1 MLNYINRVSV
11 GIKGIYKTGE
21 IKLLMKNILKKVLL
35 IVAICYVA
43 VIFIEQQNKL
53 NSYHSAQEYN
63 EQKLQ
68 EAQEYKESLIA
79 MQENINSSEY
89 IEQIAR
95 DKLYM
100 YLPNEKVYIDRSKQ

>member
-1 MLNYINRVSV
+1 MKNVFKN
-11 GIKGIYKTGE
+11 KKIYKN
-21 IKLLMKNILKKVLL
+21 LLL
-35 IVAICYVA
+35 IAIIGYIA
-43 VIFIEQQNKL
+43 VIFIQQQQTL
-53 NSYHSAQEYN
+53 NSYKTAQEYN
-63 EQKLQ
+63 SQKL
-68 EAQEYKESLIA
+68 EEEKEYNESLIA

>member
-1 MLNYINRVSV
+1 
-11 GIKGIYKTGE
+11 
-21 IKLLMKNILKKVLL
+21 MKNFLKNKKFYKNLL
-35 IVAICYVA
+35 LVAVVCYIA
-43 VIFIEQQNKL
+43 VIFIEQQQTL
-53 NSYHSAQEYN
+53 NSYRTAQEYN
-63 EQKLQ
+63 AQKL
-68 EAQEYKESLIA
+68 EEEKEYQESLIA

>member
-1 MLNYINRVSV
+1 
-11 GIKGIYKTGE
+11 
-21 IKLLMKNILKKVLL
+21 MKNILKNKKIYKHLLL
-35 IVAICYVA
+35 IAIICYVA
-43 VIFIEQQNKL
+43 VIFIDQQQTL
-53 NSYHSAQEYN
+53 NSYRKEKEYN
-63 EQKLQ
+63 AQKL
-68 EAQEYKESLIA
+68 EEEKEYQESLIA

>member
-1 MLNYINRVSV
+1 MKNFLKN
-11 GIKGIYKTGE
+11 KKIYKT
-21 IKLLMKNILKKVLL
+21 LLLFVI
-35 IVAICYVA
+35 ISYIA
-43 VIFIEQQNKL
+43 VIFIEQQNTL
-53 NSYHSAQEYN
+53 NSYRTAQEYN
-63 EQKLQ
+63 AQKL
-68 EAQEYKESLIA
+68 EEEKEYQDSLIA